1 MMPEISL
8 HILDMGE
15 NSGRAGATSLLIEI
29 RADEEHDTL
38 LVRMLDNG
46 PGLGEPK
53 SDDPYFTSKEGKR
66 FGLGIPMMGQAA
78 ETTGGRM
85 EIGPGPEGGTEV
97 RAEFV
102 LGHMDRMP
110 LGDIGGT
117 VAAIVAGYPDMD
129 VELVLASEAGEYRF
143 TTKALREELEGLALN
158 TPQVLEYIKQ
168 EIQEASRRH
177 DV

>member
-1 MMPEISL
+1 MF
-8 HILDMGE
+8 
-15 NSGRAGATSLLIEI
+15 A
-29 RADEEHDTL
+29 
-38 LVRMLDNG
+38 
-46 PGLGEPK
+46 
-53 SDDPYFTSKEGKR
+53 
-66 FGLGIPMMGQAA
+66 QAA
-78 ETTGGRM
+78 EASGGRL
-85 EIGPGPEGGTEV
+85 EVGPGPEGGADV
-97 RAEFV
+97 RAVFG
-102 LGHMDRMP
+102 LTHLDRMP
-110 LGDIGGT
+110 LGDIGST